1 MSEKVHKEVFDL
13 SKITSEMARKQ
24 FIDYATMKPAFNN
37 EDINEKQ
44 FECKT
49 DIVGG
54 FKEAIKHMTQKEIE
68 DMFHRTLK
76 YKINKPK

>member
-1 MSEKVHKEVFDL
+1 
-13 SKITSEMARKQ
+13 MARKQ

-49 DIVGG
+49 DIIGG
-54 FKEAIKHMTQKEIE
+54 F
-68 DMFHRTLK
+68 
-76 YKINKPK
+76 